1 MVEEEVYAS
10 TLFQNHYYPV
20 VAKYILVQDI
30 LAQIFSTS
38 FSGTEVR
45 EEDYSDL
52 PVSSDYEGPL
62 IDIEFFN
69 HLRMITSHMQITKGE
84 SNDLILH
91 ARKFIELIDKEI

>member
-38 FSGTEVR
+38 FFGTEVR

-69 HLRMITSHMQITKGE
+69 H
-84 SNDLILH
+84 
-91 ARKFIELIDKEI
+91 